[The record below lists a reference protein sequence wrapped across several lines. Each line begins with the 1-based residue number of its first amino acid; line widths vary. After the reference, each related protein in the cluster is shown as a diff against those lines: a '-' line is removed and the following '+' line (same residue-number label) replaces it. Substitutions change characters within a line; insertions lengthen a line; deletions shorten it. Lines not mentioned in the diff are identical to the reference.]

1 MTGGA
6 RGTWW
11 RRAWLLA
18 CLVAAGFATPAEVAG
33 DETAGSPREPAAR
46 FEAARLELAA
56 RRRAELAL
64 REAILRLP
72 PGHDREAA
80 ATLEERAAEATRK
93 RLAAAATLA
102 SSRANI
108 DRLRLAAGLE
118 EPAGSFFTLL
128 FWAGLLGVLGLVVF
142 LARDVLRDLV
152 QGMLLIVERRASSRA
167 TVHVTVAYE
176 EDADRIAELLRRVA
190 REVREDFA
198 QHSFLPEAASP
209 QGEDGELIAVDR
221 FEESGILWR
230 LSVRTRPLREKEV
243 EEELR
248 SRVREALRALG
259 LAATVREGEREGDG
273 AGAEP
278 SVAS

>member
-18 CLVAAGFATPAEVAG
+18 CLAAAGFATPEGVAG
-33 DETAGSPREPAAR
+33 DEEVAR

-72 PGHDREAA
+72 PDHDREAA

-93 RLAAAATLA
+93 RLAAAATLT

-128 FWAGLLGVLGLVVF
+128 FWVGLLGVLGLVVF

-198 QHSFLPEAASP
+198 QHSFFPEAATA

-230 LSVRTRPLREKEV
+230 LSVRTQPLREKEV

-259 LAATVREGEREGDG
+259 LAAKVREREREGE
-273 AGAEP
+273 GAEP